1 LAVQPVDI
9 EKGVLNMKKR
19 SVISVV
25 ALAILVHVQVIAQSD
40 NDFDVLQ
47 LRDGTLAITAYNGDS
62 SHVIF
67 PAKLFGVDV
76 SEIRFYRFP
85 KIYIK
90 SLVIENGIKIIASG
104 SFANFL
110 STDGYSFPD
119 IVLPDSIL
127 EIGNRAFYRSLSVG
141 EKGNLQLSNRLKK
154 IGEEAFAGEAR
165 GYWSHIY
172 VKSIIFPNSI
182 EYVGRRAFANLSI
195 DYIKIEKGFDVEESR
210 SGNSIFSGSIIRC
223 VEMRADLSDRWLNSV
238 FYDQGF
244 INFYISQGRRANIY
258 INNGKFWTIGTRN
271 DVERILSE

>member
-1 LAVQPVDI
+1 
-9 EKGVLNMKKR
+9 MKKK

-90 SLVIENGIKIIASG
+90 SLIIENGIKIIASG
-104 SFANFL
+104 SFANF
-110 STDGYSFPD
+110 TTADGYSFSN

-127 EIGNRAFYRSLSVG
+127 EIGGRAFYRCLASKD
-141 EKGNLQLSNRLKK
+141 EKVNLRLSNGLKR
-154 IGEEAFAGEAR
+154 IGEEAFASWGK
-165 GYWSHIY
+165 WSYYDDVYI
-172 VKSIIFPNSI
+172 KSIIFPNSL
-182 EYVGRRAFANLSI
+182 EYVGRSAFADLSI
-195 DYIKIEKGFDVEESR
+195 DYVKIEKGFSVEESH

-223 VEMRADLSDRWLNSV
+223 VEIRADLSDRWLNSV